1 MRLWSSIKDN
11 IFRFAFGPATV
22 GVLRLLTRVRLI
34 GRSNAMRFRGLTKH
48 RGGIVVC
55 NHTHYLDA
63 AFAVWALWPRRLW
76 FTSQA
81 QNFSLPVAGRI
92 LSFWDVVGVVGGE
105 GGKELFNA
113 QLGVLLNEGKS
124 VVIYPEG
131 NLRPFEK
138 ELQPFHKG
146 AFHVAITEQ
155 VPILPIVAVPE
166 TRKMWWG
173 GSAAWHARRSVAA
186 GLPSAP
192 SCQRGVCGGSNGVAG
207 PSFSNDVHSDGCCE
221 LIFLSFL
228 IP

>member
-81 QNFSLPVAGRI
+81 QNLSLPVAGRI

-173 GSAAWHARRSVAA
+173 DLRRGMRVEVLPPVYPPPLPAKGEYVAA
-186 GLPSAP
+186 VTALRDQVFQMMSTRMAAA
-192 SCQRGVCGGSNGVAG
+192 N
-207 PSFSNDVHSDGCCE
+207 
-221 LIFLSFL
+221 
-228 IP
+228 

>member
-22 GVLRLLTRVRLI
+22 RVLRLLTRVRLI
-34 GRSNAMRFRGLTKH
+34 GRSNAKRFRGLTKH

-173 GSAAWHARRSVAA
+173 DLRRGMRVEVLPPVYPPPLPAKGEYVAA
-186 GLPSAP
+186 VTALRDQVFQMMSTRMAAA
-192 SCQRGVCGGSNGVAG
+192 N
-207 PSFSNDVHSDGCCE
+207 
-221 LIFLSFL
+221 
-228 IP
+228 

>member
-173 GSAAWHARRSVAA
+173 DRRRGMRVEVLPPVYPPPLPAKGEYVAA
-186 GLPSAP
+186 VTALRDQVFQMMSTRMAAA
-192 SCQRGVCGGSNGVAG
+192 N
-207 PSFSNDVHSDGCCE
+207 
-221 LIFLSFL
+221 
-228 IP
+228 

>member
-173 GSAAWHARRSVAA
+173 DLRRGMRVEVLPPVYPPSYPAEDEYVAA
-186 GLPSAP
+186 VTALRDQVFQMMSTRMAAE
-192 SCQRGVCGGSNGVAG
+192 N
-207 PSFSNDVHSDGCCE
+207 
-221 LIFLSFL
+221 
-228 IP
+228 

>member
-92 LSFWDVVGVVGGE
+92 LSFWDVVGVVSGE

-173 GSAAWHARRSVAA
+173 DLRRGMRVEVLPPVYPPPLPAKGEYVAA
-186 GLPSAP
+186 VTALRDQVFQMMSTRMAAA
-192 SCQRGVCGGSNGVAG
+192 N
-207 PSFSNDVHSDGCCE
+207 
-221 LIFLSFL
+221 
-228 IP
+228 

>member
-55 NHTHYLDA
+55 NHTHYLDS

-173 GSAAWHARRSVAA
+173 DLRRGMRVEVLPPVYPPPLPAKREYVAA
-186 GLPSAP
+186 VTALRDQVFQMMSTRMAAA
-192 SCQRGVCGGSNGVAG
+192 N
-207 PSFSNDVHSDGCCE
+207 
-221 LIFLSFL
+221 
-228 IP
+228 

>member
-173 GSAAWHARRSVAA
+173 DLRRGMRVEVLPPVYPPPLPAKGEYVAA
-186 GLPSAP
+186 VTALRD
-192 SCQRGVCGGSNGVAG
+192 QV
-207 PSFSNDVHSDGCCE
+207 FQM
-221 LIFLSFL
+221 LSTRMAAAT
-228 IP
+228 

>member
-155 VPILPIVAVPE
+155 VPILPIVAVTE

-173 GSAAWHARRSVAA
+173 DLRRGMRVEVLPPVYPPPLPAKGEYVAA
-186 GLPSAP
+186 VTALRDQVFQMMSTRMAAA
-192 SCQRGVCGGSNGVAG
+192 N
-207 PSFSNDVHSDGCCE
+207 
-221 LIFLSFL
+221 
-228 IP
+228 

>member
-155 VPILPIVAVPE
+155 VPILPIVAVTE

-173 GSAAWHARRSVAA
+173 DLRRGMRVEVLPPVYPPPLPAKGEYVAA
-186 GLPSAP
+186 VTALRDQVFQMMSTRMAAE
-192 SCQRGVCGGSNGVAG
+192 N
-207 PSFSNDVHSDGCCE
+207 
-221 LIFLSFL
+221 
-228 IP
+228 

>member
-173 GSAAWHARRSVAA
+173 DLRRGMRVEVLPPVYPPPLPAKGEYVAA
-186 GLPSAP
+186 ATALRDQVFQMMSTRMAAA
-192 SCQRGVCGGSNGVAG
+192 N
-207 PSFSNDVHSDGCCE
+207 
-221 LIFLSFL
+221 
-228 IP
+228 

>member
-173 GSAAWHARRSVAA
+173 DLRRGMRVEVLPPVYPPPLPVKEEYVAA
-186 GLPSAP
+186 VTALRDQVFQMMSTRMDAA
-192 SCQRGVCGGSNGVAG
+192 N
-207 PSFSNDVHSDGCCE
+207 
-221 LIFLSFL
+221 
-228 IP
+228 

>member
-155 VPILPIVAVPE
+155 VPILPIVAVTE

-173 GSAAWHARRSVAA
+173 DLRRGMRVEVLPPVYPPPYPAEDEYVATVTALRDQVFQMMSTRMAAE
-186 GLPSAP
+186 
-192 SCQRGVCGGSNGVAG
+192 N
-207 PSFSNDVHSDGCCE
+207 
-221 LIFLSFL
+221 
-228 IP
+228 